1 MTIRRLTVMSM
12 QAWTVVACVG
22 ISSVVA
28 MADEPPARPEPI
40 HALLITGHNNHN
52 WQYTS
57 RVHKE
62 TLEGTGR
69 FQVDITEDPATTL
82 ADAGGLKK
90 YQVFVLDYNDSQA
103 PKRWGE
109 PGGAAEKNFAAAVQS
124 GTGVCAIHSA
134 DNAFNGWKEYEQML
148 GLMWREGTGHG
159 AFHEFN
165 VEIVDKDHPITKGMS
180 NFNMHPDELYH
191 KLVNSQKTT
200 PHLLM
205 QAMDD
210 GQGGSKQIEPMA
222 FTLEYGKGRIFAT
235 PLGHVWTNDQKSK
248 KSVLDPQ
255 FKTLLCRGAEWA
267 ATGAVTL
274 GAEWKDVRTHN
285 LLTGDETMSGWK
297 LLFDGTRP
305 SVDANFRGYKQEKF
319 PEKGWSVKEGALV
332 HAPGGE
338 GGDILT
344 KGEYA
349 DFEFECQW
357 KVAKGGNSGIMYHV
371 TEENS
376 QPYESGPE
384 MQILD
389 DEAHSTSAKKNLA
402 GSYYDMFPCL
412 ADVCRPAGEW
422 NTARI
427 VVKGKHEQFFLNGV
441 KVIDADSSSEEY
453 KKALAESKWAK
464 VPTFNASAKGHIDLQ
479 NHGDEVWFRDVKVR
493 EVK

>member
-1 MTIRRLTVMSM
+1 MF
-12 QAWTVVACVG
+12 A
-22 ISSVVA
+22 SSLVLA
-28 MADEPPARPEPI
+28 ASFASTPAAAPLPPI

-69 FQVDITEDPATTL
+69 FVVDITDDPATTL
-82 ADAGGLKK
+82 ASADLLKQ

-103 PKRWGE
+103 PKRWGD
-109 PGGAAEKNFAAAVQS
+109 AAEKNFAAAVQ
-124 GTGVCAIHSA
+124 GGVGICAIHAA

-159 AFHEFN
+159 AYHEFN
-165 VEIVDKDHPITKGMS
+165 VAIVDKDHPITKGLS
-180 NFNMHPDELYH
+180 DFKMHPDELYH

-210 GQGGSKQIEPMA
+210 GQGGSNQIEPMA
-222 FTLEYGKGRIFAT
+222 FTLEFGKGRIFAT

-248 KSVLDPQ
+248 KSVLDGQ
-255 FKTLLCRGAEWA
+255 FKVLVCRGAEWA

-274 GAEWKDVRTHN
+274 GANWSDVRTHN
-285 LLTGDETMSGWK
+285 TLSGDDMMMGWK
-297 LLFDGTRP
+297 LLFDGTKQ
-305 SVDANFRGYKQEKF
+305 SVDANWRGYKGEKF
-319 PEKGWSVKEGALV
+319 PEKGWSVQDGALV
-332 HAPGGE
+332 HAKGGE
-338 GGDILT
+338 GGDVLT
-344 KGEYA
+344 KMQYG

-371 TEENS
+371 TEDHD
-376 QPYESGPE
+376 QPYETGPE

-389 DEAHSTSAKKNLA
+389 DEAHSTSAKKNMA
-402 GSYYDMFPCL
+402 GSFYDMFPCM
-412 ADVCRPAGEW
+412 ADTCRPAGEW
-422 NTARI
+422 NTSRI
-427 VVKGKHEQFFLNGV
+427 LVKGPKVQFFLNGV
-441 KVIDADSSSEEY
+441 KVVDVDCTSEEY
-453 KKALAESKWAK
+453 KKALGESKWKTEAD
-464 VPTFNASAKGHIDLQ
+464 FNTRAKGFIDLQ
-479 NHGDEVWFRDVKVR
+479 NHGDEVWFRDLKVR